1 MAAGSSPPVVAL
13 AIIRIALL
21 VGVLLFGAAILFILR
36 RGTWVPAPAESLET
50 LRMIGIGLW
59 AVAIVAVIA
68 LRARGLGRRAGPGGS
83 DPRIIGWA
91 IGEAVALFGGVYY
104 LLSGRHTWYIL
115 GLMFL
120 VMTFLLFPIARM
132 RR

>member
-1 MAAGSSPPVVAL
+1 MAGSPPPPSVTAL

-21 VGVLLFGAAILFILR
+21 LGVLLFGAAILFILR

-50 LRMIGIGLW
+50 LRMVGMGLW
-59 AVAIVAVIA
+59 AVGLVAVIV
-68 LRARGLGRRAGPGGS
+68 LRARGLGRTSRYGTDVS
-83 DPRIIGWA
+83 IIGWA